1 MPPVNGDNTRIH
13 TFQIDLSLAIKIE
26 KRVVT
31 SLLSLFG
38 EIGGLNDFMAA
49 FILIFIGNI

>member
-1 MPPVNGDNTRIH
+1 MPPVNGDDSLVH

>member
-1 MPPVNGDNTRIH
+1 MPPVNGDNTLIH

>member
-1 MPPVNGDNTRIH
+1 MPPLYGDNSLVH

-31 SLLSLFG
+31 DILSLFG
-38 EIGGLNDFMAA
+38 EIGGLHDFMAA
-49 FILIFIGNI
+49 FIFLFIGNI

>member
-1 MPPVNGDNTRIH
+1 MPPVNGNDSLVH